1 MQADMTGSEDCPRE
15 TSSATTRLV
24 LGYVRDRAGEA
35 AVARVLELADVPH
48 TLAELEDPSQ
58 WVSYDARCR
67 LFAAVVEVLDDPGA
81 MFQVGA
87 TLVTS
92 TVSPS
97 LLLLVR
103 ALGSAAQVYRQLP
116 RAVSKFS
123 TTSTMT
129 VLEAT
134 STAATISF
142 QLHEGYMPSR
152 LDCDYAR
159 GLISTVPEVFGLP
172 RAHVV
177 HDVCQASGQPACVYH
192 VTWSRRHRWARGRRA
207 DDCELAALRQ
217 QLSDL
222 QSASADLVAS
232 DDVGKVLQQI
242 TQRAAASVLAQGY
255 LLAVHAADGGP
266 PLVQAT
272 GIPAAE
278 VDRLAARLL
287 AGEDPGRSAVV
298 VDIASARRSHGRLAA
313 IYADGQQGLYGERR
327 LLAAYASHAA
337 AALDLLTALEDSRR
351 DGARSAA
358 LLSLAHRLA
367 GVTDAGD
374 VARIVCEALP
384 SIVGCSHAAVR
395 LWEPVAGE
403 LRTASTVGL
412 SAEREQVVRSAVLRA
427 IEVPELAE
435 LVTAR
440 QPTTVTKAD
449 ASPVLAA
456 LLGALGVEHVI
467 AVPLLSGDELLGVA
481 TASWGAGAD
490 PADRAGE
497 LVLRLSA
504 VADQAATALQ
514 GARLVST
521 VRHQALHDAL
531 TGLPNRV
538 LFADRLEQALAS
550 GADTAVLFCDLDRF
564 KQVNDQLGHAA
575 GDELLRQV
583 AQRLGAAV
591 PDGAVL
597 GRLSGDE
604 FAVLLVGDTDPEG
617 AARALV
623 DRFEQ
628 PFRLEGRELRVTM
641 SVGVAR
647 ADRED
652 LRADALLRAS
662 DTAMYVAKQ
671 QGRNQIS
678 VAAPR
683 RAEGPRTA
691 APSFEQELRAA
702 IRSGDLHLLYQ
713 PVVALHG
720 RGPSATAAREV
731 VAVEAL
737 VRWDHPRLGPLGPG
751 AFVPAAEDSGLVV
764 ELDLWVLAE
773 ATRALGA
780 WDERSGPPPRRVAVN
795 LSGRSLVD
803 PRLRGA
809 VLESLAHSG
818 LPPARLELE
827 VVESRALVD
836 LPGVGEQLSALRSL
850 GVGIALDDFG
860 TGFSTLTWLQQLPA
874 DRVKLDRSFTTSL
887 TASPKARA
895 LVRGVLALADELGLE
910 VVGEGVETPAQL
922 AALHDAGCRLFQG
935 YLLGRPGPLRTATS
949 PPLLA
954 AAQA

>member
-1 MQADMTGSEDCPRE
+1 MLTDMASPDDAARE

-24 LGYVRDRAGEA
+24 LAYVRDRAGNA
-35 AVARVLELADVPH
+35 AVARVLELADVPQ
-48 TLAELEDPSQ
+48 TLAELEDPSS

-67 LFAAVVEVLDDPGA
+67 LFAAVVEVLDDPRA
-81 MFQVGA
+81 MFQVGT

-92 TVSPS
+92 TISPS

-123 TTSTMT
+123 TVSTMT
-129 VLEAT
+129 VLEAS
-134 STAATISF
+134 STAATIHF
-142 QLHEGYMPSR
+142 ELHEGYTPSR

-177 HDVCQASGQPACVYH
+177 HDDCQAHGHPACIYH

-232 DDVGKVLQQI
+232 DDVDEVLQRI
-242 TQRAAASVLAQGY
+242 TERAAASVLAQGY
-255 LLAVHAADGGP
+255 LLAVHPTDGGP
-266 PLVQAT
+266 PLVHAT
-272 GIPAAE
+272 GILAAE
-278 VDRLAARLL
+278 VDALATRLL
-287 AGEDPGRSAVV
+287 AGKDIGRRAVV
-298 VDIASARRSHGRLAA
+298 VDVVSARRNHGRLAA
-313 IYADGQQGLYGERR
+313 IYAEGQQGLHDERR

-337 AALDLLTALEDSRR
+337 AALDLLTALADSRR

-358 LLSLAHRLA
+358 LLALAHRLA
-367 GVTDAGD
+367 GVTDAGG
-374 VARIVCEALP
+374 VAQVVVEALP
-384 SIVGCSHAAVR
+384 FIVGCSRSSVL

-403 LRTASTVGL
+403 LHTAATVGL
-412 SAEREQVVRSAVLRA
+412 SPDLEQVMRSTVLRA
-427 IEVPELAE
+427 RDVPELAE

-440 QPTTVTKAD
+440 QPVLLSKD
-449 ASPVLAA
+449 GASPVLAG
-456 LLGALGVEHVI
+456 LLGALGVEHVTT
-467 AVPLLSGDELLGVA
+467 VPLVSGDELLGVA
-481 TASWGAGAD
+481 TASWGAGPG
-490 PADRAGE
+490 PADLAADV
-497 LVLRLSA
+497 VLRLRG

-550 GADTAVLFCDLDRF
+550 GDDTAVLFCDLDRF

-583 AQRLGAAV
+583 AQRLVAAV

-604 FAVLLVGDTDPEG
+604 FAVLLVGDTDPEA

-628 PFRLEGRELRVTM
+628 PFRLEGRELRVTT

-647 ADRED
+647 ADRDD
-652 LRADALLRAS
+652 LRADSLLRAS
-662 DTAMYVAKQ
+662 DTAMYAAKQ

-678 VAAPR
+678 VAAPQR
-683 RAEGPRTA
+683 VEAPPTA

-702 IRSGDLHLLYQ
+702 IRSGDLHLQYQ
-713 PVVALHG
+713 PVLGLHG
-720 RGPSATAAREV
+720 RGPAATAEREV

-780 WDERSGPPPRRVAVN
+780 WDERSGPPPQRVAVN

-836 LPGVGEQLSALRSL
+836 LPGVVAQLSALRSL

-860 TGFSTLTWLQQLPA
+860 TGFSTLTWLQELPA

-887 TASPKARA
+887 TASPKGPA
-895 LVRGVLALADELGLE
+895 LVRGVLALARELGLE

-935 YLLGRPGPLRTATS
+935 YLLARPGPLHAATS
-949 PPLLA
+949 PALLVA
-954 AAQA
+954 GQA

>member
-1 MQADMTGSEDCPRE
+1 MHDDMTRSGDVARE

-24 LGYVRDRAGEA
+24 LAYVRERAGDA

-48 TLAELEDPSQ
+48 TLAELEDPSR

-67 LFAAVVEVLDDPGA
+67 LFAAVVEVLDDPQA
-81 MFQVGA
+81 MFRVGS

-92 TVSPS
+92 TVAPS

-129 VLEAT
+129 VLET
-134 STAATISF
+134 TGTAASISF
-142 QLHEGYMPSR
+142 RLHDGYEPSR

-177 HDVCQASGQPACVYH
+177 HEQCQAEGQPSCLYH
-192 VTWSRRHRWARGRRA
+192 VTWSRRHRWHRGRRA

-232 DDVGKVLQQI
+232 DDVAEALQRI
-242 TQRAAASVLAQGY
+242 TSRAASSVLAQGY
-255 LLAVHAADGGP
+255 LLAVRPTDDGP
-266 PLVQAT
+266 ALVQAT
-272 GIPAAE
+272 GIPAGE
-278 VDRLAARLL
+278 VDELAARLL
-287 AGEDPGRSAVV
+287 AGEPLGRGAVV
-298 VDIASARRSHGRLAA
+298 VDVVSARRDHGRLAA
-313 IYADGQQGLYGERR
+313 IYPDGQQGLTDEHR
-327 LLAAYASHAA
+327 LLSAYASHAA
-337 AALDLLTALEDSRR
+337 AALDLLTALGDSRR

-358 LLSLAHRLA
+358 LLALSHRLA
-367 GVTDAGD
+367 GVTDAAE
-374 VARIVCEALP
+374 VARVVSDALP
-384 SIVGCSHAAVR
+384 TVVGCSHAAVL
-395 LWEPVAGE
+395 LWEPVVGE
-403 LRTASTVGL
+403 LRTASTAGL
-412 SAEREQVVRSAVLRA
+412 APEREAVMRSAVLRA
-427 IEVPELAE
+427 LDVPELAE

-440 QPTTVTKAD
+440 QPTTVTADD
-449 ASPVLAA
+449 ASPVLQA
-456 LLGALGVEHVI
+456 LLSALGVEHAL

-481 TASWGAGAD
+481 TASWGEG
-490 PADRAGE
+490 PAPTDRAGE
-497 LVLRLSA
+497 LVLRLSG

-514 GARLVST
+514 GARLLST

-538 LFADRLEQALAS
+538 LFAERLEQALAS
-550 GADTAVLFCDLDRF
+550 GDSTAVLFCDLDRF

-583 AQRLGAAV
+583 AGRLTAAV
-591 PDGAVL
+591 PEGALL

-604 FAVLLVGDTDPEG
+604 FAVLLVGDLDAEAT
-617 AARALV
+617 ARALV

-628 PFRLEGRELRVTM
+628 PFRLEGRELRVTT

-652 LRADALLRAS
+652 RRADALLRAS
-662 DTAMYVAKQ
+662 DAAMYLAKQ
-671 QGRNQIS
+671 QGRNQVG

-683 RAEGPRTA
+683 RTAVPRTDA
-691 APSFEQELRAA
+691 ASFEQELRRA
-702 IRSGDLHLLYQ
+702 IGEGQLHLLYQ
-713 PVVALHG
+713 PVLELHG
-720 RGPSATAAREV
+720 GGPAAAARREV

-764 ELDLWVLAE
+764 DLDLWVLAE

-780 WDERSGPPPRRVAVN
+780 WDARSGPPPQRVAVN

-803 PRLRGA
+803 PRLRAA
-809 VLESLAHSG
+809 VLESLARSG
-818 LPPARLELE
+818 LPPGRLELE

-836 LPGVGEQLSALRSL
+836 LPGVVEQLSALRSL

-874 DRVKLDRSFTTSL
+874 DRVKLDRSFTSSL
-887 TASPKARA
+887 TASPKGPA
-895 LVRGVLALADELGLE
+895 LVRGVVALAGELGLE
-910 VVGEGVETPAQL
+910 VVAEGVETPAQL
-922 AALHDAGCRLFQG
+922 AGLHDAGCRLFQG
-935 YLLGRPGPLRTATS
+935 YLLGRPGPL
-949 PPLLA
+949 A
-954 AAQA
+954 AAASTSLLVAGQA

>member
-1 MQADMTGSEDCPRE
+1 MTGSEDVARE

-24 LGYVRDRAGEA
+24 LAYVRERAGNE

-48 TLAELEDPSQ
+48 SLAELEDPSR
-58 WVSYDARCR
+58 WVSYDVRIR
-67 LFAAVVEVLDDPGA
+67 LFAAVVEVLGDPRA
-81 MFQVGA
+81 MFSVGT

-92 TVSPS
+92 TINPS
-97 LLLLVR
+97 LLLLIR

-129 VLEAT
+129 VVEAT
-134 STAATISF
+134 GRAATIRF
-142 QLHEGYMPSR
+142 ELREGYVPSR

-177 HDVCQASGQPACVYH
+177 HEECQADGHGACYYH

-207 DDCELAALRQ
+207 DDCELVALRQ

-232 DDVGKVLQQI
+232 DDVGKVLQRI
-242 TQRAAASVLAQGY
+242 TERAAAGVLAQGY

-266 PLVQAT
+266 PLVHAT
-272 GIPAAE
+272 GIPAGE
-278 VDRLAARLL
+278 VDALAARLL
-287 AGEDPGRSAVV
+287 AGDDLDRSAVV
-298 VDIASARRSHGRLAA
+298 VDIASTRRAHGRLAA
-313 IYADGQQGLYGERR
+313 IYAEGQRGLHDERR
-327 LLAAYASHAA
+327 LLGAYASHAA

-351 DGARSAA
+351 DGDRSAA
-358 LLSLAHRLA
+358 LLSLAHSLA
-367 GVTDAGD
+367 GVTDADD
-374 VARIVCEALP
+374 VARTVGEALP
-384 SIVGCSHAAVR
+384 SIVGCSQAAVM
-395 LWEPVAGE
+395 LWEPRAGE

-412 SAEREQVVRSAVLRA
+412 APDREHLMLSAVLRA
-427 IEVPELAE
+427 VEVPELAE

-440 QPTTVTKAD
+440 QPTTVVRED
-449 ASPVLAA
+449 ASPVLQA
-456 LLGALGVEHVI
+456 LLDALGVEHVI

-481 TASWGAGAD
+481 TASWGDGAG
-490 PADRAGE
+490 PADHAGE
-497 LVLRLSA
+497 LVLRLSG

-538 LFADRLEQALAS
+538 LFADRLEQALAA
-550 GADTAVLFCDLDRF
+550 GDDTAVLFCDLDRF

-583 AQRLGAAV
+583 ALRLGAAV
-591 PDGAVL
+591 PDGALL

-604 FAVLLVGDTDPEG
+604 FAVLLVGDADAEA
-617 AARALV
+617 AARAVV

-628 PFRLEGRELRVTM
+628 PFRLEGRELRVTT

-647 ADRED
+647 ADRDD

-683 RAEGPRTA
+683 LAGPRTS

-702 IRSGDLHLLYQ
+702 IRSGELHLLYQ
-713 PVVALHG
+713 PVLALHG
-720 RGPSATAAREV
+720 RGPASAVEREV

-780 WDERSGPPPRRVAVN
+780 WDPRSGPPPQRVAVN
-795 LSGRSLVD
+795 LSARSLVD
-803 PRLRGA
+803 PRLRAA
-809 VLESLAHSG
+809 VLESLARSG
-818 LPPARLELE
+818 LPPSRLELE

-836 LPGVGEQLSALRSL
+836 LPGVGEQLAALRSL

-860 TGFSTLTWLQQLPA
+860 TGFSTLTWLQELPA

-887 TASPKARA
+887 TAGPKGPA
-895 LVRGVLALADELGLE
+895 LVRGVLGLAHELGLE

-922 AALHDAGCRLFQG
+922 AALHDAGCDLFQG
-935 YLLGRPGPLRTATS
+935 YLLGRPGPLHTATARG
-949 PPLLA
+949 LLPA
-954 AAQA
+954 GQA